1 MFKIQ
6 TDRQS
11 WLTVKLPDP
20 DGEQRIKLKVK
31 LLSHSDNAQRKHEA
45 LAEHIARLQEE
56 AASGAI
62 EGADAMLGRFVAV
75 AESITPE
82 AIAKDL
88 DAIVA
93 RVTDWGDIGDADGN
107 PLPYAPAALRQLL
120 DLGSWIVKA
129 VRDALT
135 ALDGNGRQKN

>member
-6 TDRQS
+6 ADRQS
-11 WLTVKLPDP
+11 WITVKLPDP
-20 DGEQRIKLKVK
+20 DGEQRIKLRVR
-31 LLSHSDNAQRKHEA
+31 LITHTENAQRKHEA
-45 LAEHIARLQEE
+45 LAEHIERLREE

-93 RVTDWGDIGDADGN
+93 RVTDWGDIGDADGQ
-107 PLPYAPAALRQLL
+107 PLPYSPDSLRQLL
-120 DLGSWIVKA
+120 NLGSWIVKSI
-129 VRDALT
+129 REALT
-135 ALDGNGRQKN
+135 ALDDNGRQKN

>member
-1 MFKIQ
+1 
-6 TDRQS
+6 
-11 WLTVKLPDP
+11 
-20 DGEQRIKLKVK
+20 
-31 LLSHSDNAQRKHEA
+31 
-45 LAEHIARLQEE
+45 
-56 AASGAI
+56 
-62 EGADAMLGRFVAV
+62 MLGRFVAV

-93 RVTDWGDIGDADGN
+93 RVADWGDIGDADGN

-135 ALDGNGRQKN
+135 ALDDNGRQKN

>member
-20 DGEQRIKLKVK
+20 DGEQRIKLRVR
-31 LLSHSDNAQRKHEA
+31 LITHAENAQRKHEA

-62 EGADAMLGRFVAV
+62 EGADAMLGRFMAV

-88 DAIVA
+88 DAIIA
-93 RVTDWGDIGDADGN
+93 RVTDWSDIGDADGH
-107 PLPYAPAALRQLL
+107 PLPYSHDGLRQLL
-120 DLGSWIVKA
+120 NLGSWIVKA
-129 VRDALT
+129 VREALT
-135 ALDGNGRQKN
+135 ALDDSGRQKN

>member
-6 TDRQS
+6 TDRQY

-93 RVTDWGDIGDADGN
+93 RVTDWGDIGDSEGN
-107 PLPYAPAALRQLL
+107 PLPYGPAAMRQLL

-135 ALDGNGRQKN
+135 ALDDNGRQKN

>member
-31 LLSHSDNAQRKHEA
+31 LLSHRDNAQRKHEA

-82 AIAKDL
+82 AIARDL

-107 PLPYAPAALRQLL
+107 PLPYSPAALRQLL
-120 DLGSWIVKA
+120 DLGTWIVKA

-135 ALDGNGRQKN
+135 ALDDNGRQKN

>member
-20 DGEQRIKLKVK
+20 DGEQRIKLRVR
-31 LLSHSDNAQRKHEA
+31 LITHTENAQRKHEA

-93 RVTDWGDIGDADGN
+93 RVTDWGDIGDADGT
-107 PLPYAPAALRQLL
+107 PVPYSPDALRQVLNH
-120 DLGSWIVKA
+120 GSWIVKA
-129 VRDALT
+129 VREALT
-135 ALDGNGRQKN
+135 ALDDNGRQKN

>member
-31 LLSHSDNAQRKHEA
+31 LLSHRDNAQRKHEA
-45 LAEHIARLQEE
+45 LAEHITRLQEE

-88 DAIVA
+88 DTIVA
-93 RVTDWGDIGDADGN
+93 RVTDWSDIGDADGN
-107 PLPYAPAALRQLL
+107 PLPYSPAALRQLL

-135 ALDGNGRQKN
+135 ALDDNGRQKN

>member
-82 AIAKDL
+82 AIARDL

-107 PLPYAPAALRQLL
+107 PLPYSPAALRQLL
-120 DLGSWIVKA
+120 DLGTWIVKA

-135 ALDGNGRQKN
+135 ALDDNGRQKN

>member
-1 MFKIQ
+1 MFKLQ

-11 WLTVKLPDP
+11 WLTIKLPDP
-20 DGEQRIKLKVK
+20 DGEQRIKLRVR
-31 LLSHSDNAQRKHEA
+31 LITHTENAQRKHEA

-93 RVTDWGDIGDADGN
+93 RVTDWSDIGDADGN
-107 PLPYAPAALRQLL
+107 PLPYSPAALRWLL
-120 DLGSWIVKA
+120 DIGTWIVKA

-135 ALDGNGRQKN
+135 ALDDNGRQKN

>member
-11 WLTVKLPDP
+11 WITIKLPDP

-82 AIAKDL
+82 AIARDL

-107 PLPYAPAALRQLL
+107 PLPYSPAALRQLL
-120 DLGSWIVKA
+120 DLGTWIVKA

-135 ALDGNGRQKN
+135 ALDDNGRQKN